1 MAQFNSAN
9 GSYQTHNKTLFEVN
23 QIATSNGAVV
33 SNTNRFPVTLGSE
46 NITITGNVNVS
57 SVVAV
62 NSSPSDPVHTHITEV
77 GNSGILSVPYL
88 PIGGTVTA
96 NQGTSP
102 WVVSPSGG
110 SLPVN
115 FPEASTA
122 FEELM
127 TVQPYPIIQLDA
139 TYGLEEDKVLV
150 RQIGGGTAGVAN
162 DIMWYASSGTTTGAG
177 SLSSKRYIRYR
188 PGTGTM
194 ARFTALFTTSDANN
208 LYGVTG
214 TNQQAGL
221 QNLGSGYLFGFSG
234 LTGNNSEGSDQRQF
248 GILHRYNGK
257 IDIHT
262 LTIDTAPTGTQT
274 ATVTLNGVAYN
285 VSITAGTSQ
294 QCAQQIAAGN
304 TYSAAWVTDQ
314 IGNTVVFSATQVG
327 VRSGSYSFSSS
338 GTGTLATGTMVQTS
352 AGVNNTNDW
361 TYIDKWDNPISFN
374 PTKLNVFAVD
384 MRWLGAGIVRFFMEH
399 PTTGKMTLLHTQ
411 HWANK
416 NTLPHVNM
424 PSFRVGYASGILA
437 GQTPSQSATVRG
449 ASMFAGIQGGITQ
462 TTYSEGWYAVDTGN
476 RVKDVIHHLISVKNP
491 YTKSSKLNT
500 REFILQ
506 DLSAS
511 VQGADPCVILVYINP
526 IVETGQILFDTIP
539 ESTAI
544 VSTTSTPTIS
554 STLNN
559 PVCSFVLG
567 INGTAQFDL
576 LPYRLVLSPGDFLT
590 VAIISTNGITRT
602 AVSLTWATD

>member
-1 MAQFNSAN
+1 MTQFTT
-9 GSYQTHNKTLFEVN
+9 QTN
-23 QIATSNGAVV
+23 QFL
-33 SNTNRFPVTLGSE
+33 NTNRHIYDVIYLANNANGDIVSTENPLPVTLGSSSISIIG
-46 NITITGNVNVS
+46 NISIPTTVSVTQNSASNPWIVSGNVNIGTMPEVEIKNDIGNPIPVTLNTTNG
-57 SVVAV
+57 SV
-62 NSSPSDPVHTHITEV
+62 
-77 GNSGILSVPYL
+77 
-88 PIGGTVTA
+88 GTI
-96 NQGTSP
+96 S
-102 WVVSPSGG
+102 
-110 SLPVN
+110 
-115 FPEASTA
+115 FPEDATA
-122 FEELM
+122 AFGELM
-127 TVQPYPIIQLDA
+127 VTEPYPIIQLDA
-139 TYGLEEDKVLV
+139 TYGLETDKIQL
-150 RQIGGGTAGVAN
+150 RQIGGGTAGAN
-162 DIMWYASSGTTTGAG
+162 DIMWYANSGITTGAG
-177 SLSSKRYIRYR
+177 SLSSKRFIRYR

-194 ARFTALFTTSDANN
+194 ARFTAMFTTSDANN

-234 LTGNNSEGSDQRQF
+234 LTGNNSVGSDQRQF

-262 LTIDTAPTGTQT
+262 LTLNTAPTGTQT
-274 ATVTLNGVAYN
+274 ATITLNGVSYN
-285 VSITAGTSQ
+285 VAITAGTTQ
-294 QCAQQIAAGN
+294 ECAQQIATGN
-304 TYSAAWVTDQ
+304 TYGAAWATDQ

-338 GTGTLATGTMVQTS
+338 GTGTLAAGTLVQTV

-416 NTLPHVNM
+416 NTVPHVNM

-437 GQTPSQSATVRG
+437 GQTPSQSATVSG
-449 ASMFAGIQGGITQ
+449 ASMYAAIQGGITQ

-476 RVKDVIHHLISVKNP
+476 RIKDIIHHLISVKNP
-491 YTKSSKLNT
+491 YTKSNKLNT
-500 REFILQ
+500 REFVLQ
-506 DLSAS
+506 DLSVS
-511 VQGADPCVILVYINP
+511 TQGADPVVVLVYINP

-544 VSTTSTPTIS
+544 VSNTSTPTIS

-576 LPYRLVLSPGDFLT
+576 LPYRLVLSPGDFLS
-590 VAIISTNGITRT
+590 VAVLSTSGITRT